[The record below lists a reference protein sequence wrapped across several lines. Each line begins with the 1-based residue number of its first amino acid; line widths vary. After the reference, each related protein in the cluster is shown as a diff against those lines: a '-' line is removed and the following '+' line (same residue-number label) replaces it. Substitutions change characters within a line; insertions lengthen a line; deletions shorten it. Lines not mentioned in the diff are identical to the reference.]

1 MKKSYCHVLPA
12 IGGPIKVATPWNISN
27 KPKAL
32 VNLSIP
38 SRSTSTTDVKPTYTP
53 VKYRLTNEM
62 FAYKEAICFCF
73 VFCFAPCICFYFLF
87 FVSFCFCIFTFFD
100 QKPCFLF
107 AFVSWKAQ
115 PQTLD
120 YILLSSY
127 LHQINRLL

>member
-73 VFCFAPCICFYFLF
+73 VFLLCPLYLFLLF
-87 FVSFCFCIFTFFD
+87 FFYLFRLAFSFLLFLAEAMFSFWICILEGTTTD
-100 QKPCFLF
+100 
-107 AFVSWKAQ
+107 
-115 PQTLD
+115 
-120 YILLSSY
+120 I
-127 LHQINRLL
+127 RLYHIV